1 MWFRQLNGLSNLGKM
16 GMKINLPVLVL
27 AFFFLGKTNAQE
39 RAFIHHLEVGPM
51 LGRVQNWDNSLDNR
65 TNLSIQNYLGVKV
78 DKHHAVGISVG
89 LDTYP
94 GINLVPIAFGWRG
107 FLDHDKKVVPYAGL
121 DIGHAAAFLNR
132 REKNEFSELWY
143 EGGLLLSPL
152 AGIRLKTKSGKRDY
166 SISLAYRRQQAYYF
180 EGSKSEGI
188 SIPGL
193 PPGFSSLREEAYI
206 FNSLTGKL
214 GVFF

>member
-1 MWFRQLNGLSNLGKM
+1 MARN
-16 GMKINLPVLVL
+16 INLLVL
-27 AFFFLGKTNAQE
+27 LLAFIFLGKANAQE
-39 RAFIHHLEVGPM
+39 RVVIHHLEVGPM
-51 LGRVQNWDNSLDNR
+51 LGRVQNWDNSLNNR

-94 GINLVPIAFGWRG
+94 GIYLVPIAFGWRG
-107 FLDHDKKVVPYAGL
+107 FLDHDKKVVPYLGL
-121 DIGHAAAFLNR
+121 DIGHAAAFLNG
-132 REKNEFSELWY
+132 REKNEFSESWY

-152 AGIRLKTKSGKRDY
+152 AGIRLRTKSGKRDY
-166 SISLAYRRQQAYYF
+166 SLSLAYRRQQAYFF
-180 EGSKSEGI
+180 EGRKSEGI

-206 FNSLTGKL
+206 FNSLIAKL
-214 GVFF
+214 GIFF